1 MATRNV
7 KKNENAEMADTHV
20 TKVQK
25 RQMFRKNAM
34 DCTEVR
40 ITLSDPFL
48 GRPIFSILPIEEF
61 ACTRNLFSIQSE
73 SGRYFPFHQHRRVE
87 RFASNPR
94 DFDGQY
100 YSSVLS

>member
-25 RQMFRKNAM
+25 RQMFRKNSM
-34 DCTEVR
+34 DAR
-40 ITLSDPFL
+40 KSGLLFLILFLADPFSL
-48 GRPIFSILPIEEF
+48 FSQSRNLPVPG
-61 ACTRNLFSIQSE
+61 TLFSIQSE